1 MRKKTLIALILALT
15 TLAGCS
21 SRQNDI
27 AATEI
32 TKDVPMA
39 VIDYADEEIQG
50 DVGEFSYKLFG
61 QEMEENCVMSPL
73 SAYLAVGMAAAG
85 SKGDTRAEF
94 NSVLGDDFARI
105 ADEYMDSIPT
115 QTEEMKVLL
124 ANSAWIDNRI
134 SPKENWL
141 TDIKA
146 QYKAKGY
153 QTDLSSEKTM
163 KDVNA
168 WIDENTGH
176 LIPEF
181 LDEPM
186 EEAVVMALFN
196 TVYFDGKWK
205 YPFEAY
211 ATKER
216 DFFLEDG
223 DITKVNMMSE
233 HMVHRDAIVGKN
245 CMGVVLPYADDRF
258 AYVAL
263 MPTDDTTIREMYNS
277 LSQSQMKEM
286 IAARQEQFMNLRL
299 PKYEVEADVDLI
311 PYFEALGV
319 EKAFTGEADF
329 SGLAHAVGEGDLAI
343 SIIRQSALLQVD
355 ELGTKAAAVTQ
366 VAIKETAMEITEQPV
381 EMYFDR
387 PFFYMIYD
395 MKEEIPL
402 FMGIYD
408 KPGES

>member
-1 MRKKTLIALILALT
+1 MRNKTFITIILAAVMLS
-15 TLAGCS
+15 GCG
-21 SRQNDI
+21 SRQNAI
-27 AATEI
+27 AAIEI
-32 TKDVPMA
+32 TKDIPDA
-39 VIDYADEEIQG
+39 VIDYAEEPVQA
-50 DVGEFSYKLFG
+50 DVAEFSYKLFA

-134 SPKENWL
+134 QPKEDWL

-146 QYKAKGY
+146 QYDATGY
-153 QTDLSSEKTM
+153 QTDLSTEKTM

-181 LDEPM
+181 LDAPM
-186 EEAVVMALFN
+186 EESVAMALFN

-205 YPFEAY
+205 YPFEAH

-233 HMVHRDAIVGKN
+233 HWAHREAIVGDN

-263 MPTDDTTIREMYNS
+263 MPTDDTTVREMYSS
-277 LSQSQMKEM
+277 LTADALKKM
-286 IAARQEQFMNLRL
+286 IANRETQFMNLRL
-299 PKYEVEADVDLI
+299 PEYEVEADVDLI

-319 EKAFTGEADF
+319 KKAFTSQADF
-329 SGLAHAVGEGDLAI
+329 SGLAHAVGEGDLMI
-343 SIIRQSALLQVD
+343 SVIRQSALLQVD

-366 VAIKETAMEITEQPV
+366 VAIKESAMEMTEQPI

-395 MKEEIPL
+395 LEQEIPL

-408 KPGES
+408 KPSGK

>member
-1 MRKKTLIALILALT
+1 MRKKTLITLMLALT
-15 TLAGCS
+15 MLCGCGQ
-21 SRQNDI
+21 QNI
-27 AATEI
+27 EAKEI
-32 TKDVPMA
+32 TKDVPDA
-39 VIDYADEEIQG
+39 VICYTDEEVKG
-50 DVGEFSYKLFG
+50 DVAEFSYKLFA
-61 QEMEENCVMSPL
+61 QEMEENCVLSPL
-73 SAYLAVGMAAAG
+73 SAYLAVGMAAIG

-94 NSVLGDDFARI
+94 NGVLGDDFARI
-105 ADEYMDSIPT
+105 ADGYMYSVPT
-115 QTEEMKVLL
+115 DTEEMKVLL

-134 SPKENWL
+134 QPKEDWL

-146 QYKAKGY
+146 QYDAKGY
-153 QTDLSSEKTM
+153 QTDLSTKETM

-186 EEAVVMALFN
+186 EESVVMALFN

-211 ATKER
+211 ATRER

-223 DITKVNMMSE
+223 DITKVNMMTE
-233 HMVHRDAIVGKN
+233 HMVHRDAIVGEN
-245 CMGVVLPYADDRF
+245 SMGVVLPYTDDRF

-263 MPTDDTTIREMYNS
+263 MPTDNTTVREMYEN
-277 LSQSQMKEM
+277 LSAQELKEM
-286 IAARQEQFMNLRL
+286 IAARQEQFMNLQL
-299 PKYEVEADVDLI
+299 PKYETKADVDLI
-311 PYFEALGV
+311 PYFEELGV
-319 EKAFTGEADF
+319 RKAFTSGADF

-343 SIIRQSALLQVD
+343 SVIRQSAVLQVD

-366 VAIKETAMEITEQPV
+366 VAIKETAMEPSQQPV
-381 EMYFDR
+381 EMYFNR

-395 MKEEIPL
+395 LEEEIPL

-408 KPGES
+408 KPSES